1 MFDKF
6 MCYCTTGKGDLE
18 KSIADGKAKIEALE
32 SSSKADLEKKA
43 ALDAALKEH
52 QASLAEAKQAMSEAT
67 AIRTKE
73 ASTYAKVKSD
83 SETNLA
89 ALSKA
94 TAAIEKG
101 VGSSF
106 LQTRA
111 ADRVRKFAMEQA
123 TMPDATRQEL
133 LAFLSGSQTNGY
145 VPQSGEIIGILK
157 QMGDEMAQD
166 LKEADGRRGLCHP
179 ELRGAHGL
187 QDQGGQHAAGSDRG
201 GDDAE

>member
-67 AIRTKE
+67 AIREKE
-73 ASTYAKVKSD
+73 ASTYAKFKADSD
-83 SETNLA
+83 MNVVA
-89 ALSKA
+89 IAKA
-94 TAAIEKG
+94 VAAIEKG

-111 ADRVRKFAMEQA
+111 ADRVRKFA
-123 TMPDATRQEL
+123 
-133 LAFLSGSQTNGY
+133 
-145 VPQSGEIIGILK
+145 
-157 QMGDEMAQD
+157 
-166 LKEADGRRGLCHP
+166 
-179 ELRGAHGL
+179 
-187 QDQGGQHAAGSDRG
+187 
-201 GDDAE
+201 